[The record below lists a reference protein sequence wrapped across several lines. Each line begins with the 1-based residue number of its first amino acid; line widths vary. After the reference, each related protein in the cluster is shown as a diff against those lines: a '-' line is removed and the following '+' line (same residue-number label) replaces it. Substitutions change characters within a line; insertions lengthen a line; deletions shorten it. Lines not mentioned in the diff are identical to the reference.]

1 MKIKYFFLAFLSFSI
16 FSGTVYEFYSDE
28 DEKRFNKLIKDIR
41 CPKCT
46 SGSLSSSNAPIS
58 EDLKLKIVE
67 MINEGKTNIEIKE
80 YVALRFGKDSLYEP
94 ELSKE
99 TYLLWFSPFLVLL
112 IGLLFFL
119 FRIRKNS

>member
-16 FSGTVYEFYSDE
+16 FSGTIYEFSNDE

-58 EDLKLKIVE
+58 EDLKLKIAE
-67 MINEGKTNIEIKE
+67 MINEGKSNIEIKE
-80 YVALRFGKDSLYEP
+80 YVAFRFGKDSLYEP
-94 ELSKE
+94 EFSKE
-99 TYLLWFSPFLVLL
+99 TYLLWFLPFLVLL
-112 IGLLFFL
+112 IGLLLFF
-119 FRIRKNS
+119 FRIRKSS